1 MDEKIMESQRN
12 TWKALVFLVEL
23 TDEELTLAGADLLTV
38 FLTDFLTVLTVFFG
52 ADFFMLN

>member
-1 MDEKIMESQRN
+1 MESQRN